1 MTPPPDNS
9 AALSTRSVLAGE
21 GSGGGT
27 LPDWAPYA
35 AFGGALVFCAAV
47 LAALGWFTIA
57 LMLVFGCLVAIVA
70 IYAWSRPVEGHRR
83 AKDRAIT
90 MAIVA
95 AFGIAMAPLISLLY
109 EVIKRGVAGISWE
122 FFTSD
127 ARGAIT
133 GGGAQHA
140 IVGTLIITACAVVI
154 SVPIGLMAAIYM
166 NEYGRGPLRRALTFF
181 VDVMTGIPSIVAGLF
196 AYALFELFLGPGI
209 QMGIMGSIALSVL
222 MIPIVIRSAE
232 EVLKIVPNHLR
243 EASYALG
250 TPKWK
255 TITKVVLPTAF
266 AGLVTGVMLATA
278 RIIGETAPLL
288 VTTGVV
294 SSLNTNPFSGRMQ
307 NLAVYAYN
315 EYRSPGVMKQA
326 SYDRAWAAALTL
338 IAIVMIL
345 NVIARLVYRRYKTE
359 IR

>member
-1 MTPPPDNS
+1 MAPPPDS
-9 AALSTRSVLAGE
+9 GLAGAGQRSIFSQE
-21 GSGGGT
+21 GGGGT
-27 LPDWAPYA
+27 LPSWAAYG
-35 AFGGALVFCAAV
+35 AFVGSLAFTAAV
-47 LAALGWFTIA
+47 LGALGWFTIA
-57 LMLVFGCLVAIVA
+57 LMLVFGALVSVLA
-70 IYAWSRPVEGHRR
+70 IYAWSRAVEGRRR
-83 AKDRAIT
+83 AKDRAVTI
-90 MAIVA
+90 
-95 AFGIAMAPLISLLY
+95 
-109 EVIKRGVAGISWE
+109 
-122 FFTSD
+122 
-127 ARGAIT
+127 
-133 GGGAQHA
+133 A
-140 IVGTLIITACAVVI
+140 IVGTLVITACAVVI
-154 SVPIGLMAAIYM
+154 SVPIGIMAAIYM

-209 QMGIMGSIALSVL
+209 RMGIMGSIALTVL

-232 EVLKIVPNHLR
+232 EVLKIVPQHLR

-250 TPKWK
+250 TPKWQ
-255 TITKVVLPTAF
+255 TIVKVVLPPAF
-266 AGLVTGVMLATA
+266 AGLVTGVMIATA

-294 SSLNTNPFSGRMQ
+294 DSLNANPFQGRMQ

>member
-1 MTPPPDNS
+1 MTPPADS
-9 AALSTRSVLAGE
+9 ATLPTRSPLAGD
-21 GSGGGT
+21 GSRAGT
-27 LPDWAPYA
+27 LPGWAPWG
-35 AFGGALVFCAAV
+35 AFVGSLIFCGLAE
-47 LAALGWFTIA
+47 AALGWFTIA
-57 LMLVFGCLVAIVA
+57 LMLVFGALVAILT
-70 IYAWSRPVEGHRR
+70 IYAWSRPIEGHRR

-90 MAIVA
+90 LAIVA
-95 AFGIAMAPLISLLY
+95 AFGVAMAPLISLLY
-109 EVIKRGVAGISWE
+109 EVIKRGARGINWE
-122 FFTSD
+122 FFSTT
-127 ARGAIT
+127 ARGAVS

-140 IVGTLIITACAVVI
+140 IVGTLVITACAVVI

-209 QMGIMGSIALSVL
+209 QLGIMGSIALSVL

-255 TITKVVLPTAF
+255 TIVKVVLPTSF

-294 SSLNTNPFSGRMQ
+294 SSLNANPFQGRMQ

-338 IAIVMIL
+338 IVIVMIL